1 MHGAELVGEVRERDI
16 FSSQANICISKVHK
30 GGEETRGNL
39 EETAA
44 LLESECMRI
53 SMVAK
58 YVNYVI
64 KYKL

>member
-1 MHGAELVGEVRERDI
+1 MIEVH
-16 FSSQANICISKVHK
+16 N

-53 SMVAK
+53 SV
-58 YVNYVI
+58 VGNYVMQ
-64 KYKL
+64 YKF

>member
-1 MHGAELVGEVRERDI
+1 VHGAELVGEV
-16 FSSQANICISKVHK
+16 HP
-30 GGEETRGNL
+30 GGEETGRNL

-53 SMVAK
+53 SMVEK